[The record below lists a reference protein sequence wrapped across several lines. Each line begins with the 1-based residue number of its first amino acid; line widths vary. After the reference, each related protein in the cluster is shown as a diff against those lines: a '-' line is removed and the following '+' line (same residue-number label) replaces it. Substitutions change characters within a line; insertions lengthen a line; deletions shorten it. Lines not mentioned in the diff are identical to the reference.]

1 MKKIIALAL
10 SLTLPFLIA
19 TLSAKII
26 KIPEGDAVVSVDV
39 PDSWGPESTEKGV
52 AVESSDKEA
61 TVFFEVTNAKG
72 TDALLD
78 ENITWLKDQKVS
90 IDQSSKSEKDFKTAS
105 MSWSRI
111 SWDGTSEEWGPATI
125 GFAFADVGN
134 GKVLV
139 VTYWITKKGWEKHDG
154 ELSKIFDSV
163 KKLKG

>member
-1 MKKIIALAL
+1 MKKIISLAL
-10 SLTLPFLIA
+10 CLTFTIFIA
-19 TLSAKII
+19 TLSAKVI
-26 KIPEGDAVVSVDV
+26 KIPEGNPVVSIDV

-61 TVFFEVTNAKG
+61 TVFFEVTSAKG

-78 ENITWLKDQKVS
+78 ENIAWLKDQKVS

-125 GFAFADVGN
+125 GFAFSDVGN